1 MDWEIRISIGL
12 ARKWAEKK
20 IVDLL
25 GDDTKSI
32 MEFESSV
39 LLRTEAIWDCV
50 EKQAKEREITQE
62 DFFDS
67 LDAKGLL
74 ALDKKLTEAID
85 FFIQNLNPNLQATT
99 SAMRKKIQSFNEK
112 KIQAMAE
119 IVDEASPEM
128 DEALK
133 RVKSE
138 AKAKMTEEFGKIS
151 SEFQVT
157 SDSGEVTSS
166 T

>member
-25 GDDTKSI
+25 GEDTKSI
-32 MEFESSV
+32 MEFESSI

-50 EKQAKEREITQE
+50 EKQAKEQGASKD
-62 DFFDS
+62 DFFDD
-67 LDAKGLL
+67 LDADGLL
-74 ALDKKLTEAID
+74 ALDKRLTEAID
-85 FFIQNLNPNLQATT
+85 FFIQNLNPNLAATT

-112 KIQAMAE
+112 KIEAMAE
-119 IVDEASPEM
+119 IVDEATPEL
-128 DEALK
+128 DEALE

-138 AKAKMTEEFGKIS
+138 AKARMTEEFGKIS
-151 SEFQVT
+151 SEFPGT
-157 SDSGEVTSS
+157 SDSGEATCS